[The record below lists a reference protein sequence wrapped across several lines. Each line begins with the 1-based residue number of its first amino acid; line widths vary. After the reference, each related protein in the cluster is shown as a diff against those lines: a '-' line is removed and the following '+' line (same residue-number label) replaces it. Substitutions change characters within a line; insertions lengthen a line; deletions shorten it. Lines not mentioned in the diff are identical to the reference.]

1 MFNRL
6 RYKIIILFLLYPI
19 VAKTGYPALD
29 VFTSSIHLSM
39 AGAGYLHSSPVSAKN
54 NPSLLFNKSFS
65 ASLIKYPASIS
76 AQSAGLQFPFKN
88 GGGSVSLHNIS
99 YGTFQGYDEDAQ
111 FTGAYSSSDTW
122 LRTSYRRKILLTP
135 IYYGVSTSLYS
146 SSYNAHKVRLV
157 TFALGLH
164 IKLSQ
169 HGTVLGISAHNFGKQ
184 FEGAKVD
191 FLPQAL
197 FSISKKLTH
206 LPLTIYSDL
215 ISYSKTKK
223 LDFFIGSD
231 FKINKNIN
239 IRAGS
244 STRKVSHNTNR
255 GLMSSVLGAS
265 GIGFGY
271 QNETIF
277 IHYGIFMHGTTAFVQ
292 GLEIGTSI

>member
-1 MFNRL
+1 MLYRL
-6 RYKIIILFLLYPI
+6 RYKIINLFLFCSL

-29 VFTSSIHLSM
+29 IYTSSIHLSM
-39 AGAGYLHSSPVSAKN
+39 AGAGYLHSSPVSVKN
-54 NPSLLFNKSFS
+54 NPSSVFERSFS

-122 LRTSYRRKILLTP
+122 FRTSYRSKILLTP
-135 IYYGVSTSLYS
+135 IYYGVSSSFYS
-146 SSYNAHKVRLV
+146 SSYNAHKVRLI

-169 HGTVLGISAHNFGKQ
+169 YNTVLGVSAHNFGKQ
-184 FEGAKVD
+184 IEGAKVD
-191 FLPQAL
+191 FLPRAL

-206 LPLTIYSDL
+206 LPLTLYSDL
-215 ISYSKTKK
+215 ISYSQTKK
-223 LDFFIGSD
+223 LDLFIGSD
-231 FKINKNIN
+231 FKINKNVN

-244 STRKVSHNTNR
+244 STRKVTHNTNR
-255 GLMSSVLGAS
+255 GLMSSLLGAS

-271 QNETIF
+271 KSENIF
-277 IHYGIFMHGTTAFVQ
+277 IHYGFFMHGTTAFVQ
-292 GLEIGTSI
+292 GLEIGIDI

>member
-1 MFNRL
+1 MLYRL
-6 RYKIIILFLLYPI
+6 RYKIINLFLFCSL

-29 VFTSSIHLSM
+29 IYTSSIHLSM
-39 AGAGYLHSSPVSAKN
+39 AGAGYLHSSPVSVKN
-54 NPSLLFNKSFS
+54 NPSSVFERSFS

-122 LRTSYRRKILLTP
+122 FRTSYRSKILLTP
-135 IYYGVSTSLYS
+135 IYYGVSSSFYS
-146 SSYNAHKVRLV
+146 SSYNAHKVRLI

-169 HGTVLGISAHNFGKQ
+169 YKTVLGVSAHNFGKQ
-184 FEGAKVD
+184 IEGAKVD

-206 LPLTIYSDL
+206 LPLTLYSDL
-215 ISYSKTKK
+215 ISYSQTKK
-223 LDFFIGSD
+223 LDLFIGSD
-231 FKINKNIN
+231 FKINKNVN
-239 IRAGS
+239 MRAGS
-244 STRKVSHNTNR
+244 STRKVTHNTNR
-255 GLMSSVLGAS
+255 GLMSSLLGAS

-271 QNETIF
+271 KSENIF
-277 IHYGIFMHGTTAFVQ
+277 IHYGFFIHGTTAFVQ
-292 GLEIGTSI
+292 GLEIGIDI

>member
-1 MFNRL
+1 MLYHL
-6 RYKIIILFLLYPI
+6 RYKIINLFLLCSL

-29 VFTSSIHLSM
+29 IFTSPIHLSM

-54 NPSLLFNKSFS
+54 NPSSVFKTSFS

-122 LRTSYRRKILLTP
+122 FRTSYRSKILLTP
-135 IYYGVSTSLYS
+135 IYYGVSSSFYS
-146 SSYNAHKVRLV
+146 SSYNAHKVRLI

-169 HGTVLGISAHNFGKQ
+169 YKTVLGVSAHNFGKQ
-184 FEGAKVD
+184 IEGAKVD

-206 LPLTIYSDL
+206 LPLTLYSDL
-215 ISYSKTKK
+215 ISYSQTKK
-223 LDFFIGSD
+223 LDLFIGSD
-231 FKINKNIN
+231 FKINKNVN

-244 STRKVSHNTNR
+244 STRKVTHNTNR
-255 GLMSSVLGAS
+255 GLMSSLLGAS

-271 QNETIF
+271 KSENIF
-277 IHYGIFMHGTTAFVQ
+277 IHYGFFMHGTTAFVQ
-292 GLEIGTSI
+292 GLEIGIDI

>member
-1 MFNRL
+1 MLYRL
-6 RYKIIILFLLYPI
+6 RYKIINLFLFCSL

-29 VFTSSIHLSM
+29 IYTSSIHLSM

-122 LRTSYRRKILLTP
+122 LSTSYRRKILLTP
-135 IYYGVSTSLYS
+135 IYYGVSSSLYS
-146 SSYNAHKVRLV
+146 SSYYAHKVRLV

-191 FLPQAL
+191 FLPQFL
-197 FSISKKLTH
+197 LSISKKLTH
-206 LPLTIYSDL
+206 LPLTLYSDL

-265 GIGFGY
+265 GIGFSY

>member
-1 MFNRL
+1 MLYRL
-6 RYKIIILFLLYPI
+6 RYKIINLFLFCSL

-29 VFTSSIHLSM
+29 IYTSSIHLSM
-39 AGAGYLHSSPVSAKN
+39 AGAGYLHSSPVSVKN
-54 NPSLLFNKSFS
+54 NPSSVFERSFS

-122 LRTSYRRKILLTP
+122 FRTSYRSKILLTP
-135 IYYGVSTSLYS
+135 IYYGVSSSFYS
-146 SSYNAHKVRLV
+146 SSYNAHKVRLI

-169 HGTVLGISAHNFGKQ
+169 YKTVLGVSAHNFGKQ
-184 FEGAKVD
+184 IEGAKVD

-206 LPLTIYSDL
+206 LPLTLYSDL
-215 ISYSKTKK
+215 ISYSQTKK
-223 LDFFIGSD
+223 LDLFIGSD
-231 FKINKNIN
+231 FKINKNVN
-239 IRAGS
+239 MRAGS
-244 STRKVSHNTNR
+244 STRKVTHNTNR
-255 GLMSSVLGAS
+255 GLMSSLLGAS

-271 QNETIF
+271 KSENIF
-277 IHYGIFMHGTTAFVQ
+277 IHYGFFMHGTTAFVQ
-292 GLEIGTSI
+292 GLEIGIDI

>member
-1 MFNRL
+1 MLYRL
-6 RYKIIILFLLYPI
+6 RYKIINLFLFCSL

-29 VFTSSIHLSM
+29 IYTSSIHLSM
-39 AGAGYLHSSPVSAKN
+39 AGAGYLHSSPVSVKN
-54 NPSLLFNKSFS
+54 NPSSVFERSFS

-122 LRTSYRRKILLTP
+122 FRTSYRSKILLTP
-135 IYYGVSTSLYS
+135 IYYGVSSCFYS
-146 SSYNAHKVRLV
+146 SSYNAHKVRLI

-169 HGTVLGISAHNFGKQ
+169 YKTVLGVSAHNFGKQ
-184 FEGAKVD
+184 IEGAKVD

-206 LPLTIYSDL
+206 LPLTLYSDL
-215 ISYSKTKK
+215 ISYSQTKK
-223 LDFFIGSD
+223 LDLFIGSD
-231 FKINKNIN
+231 FKINKNVN

-244 STRKVSHNTNR
+244 STRKVTHNTNR
-255 GLMSSVLGAS
+255 GLMSSLLGAS

-271 QNETIF
+271 KSENIF
-277 IHYGIFMHGTTAFVQ
+277 IHYGFFMHGTTAFVQ
-292 GLEIGTSI
+292 GLEIGIDI

>member
-1 MFNRL
+1 MLYRL
-6 RYKIIILFLLYPI
+6 RYKIINLFLFCSL

-29 VFTSSIHLSM
+29 IYTSSIHLSM
-39 AGAGYLHSSPVSAKN
+39 AGAGYLHSSPVSVKN
-54 NPSLLFNKSFS
+54 NPSSVFKRSFS

-122 LRTSYRRKILLTP
+122 FRTSYRSKILLTP
-135 IYYGVSTSLYS
+135 IYYGVSSSFYS
-146 SSYNAHKVRLV
+146 SSYNAHKVRLI

-169 HGTVLGISAHNFGKQ
+169 YNTVLGVSAHNFGKQ
-184 FEGAKVD
+184 IEGAKVD

-206 LPLTIYSDL
+206 LPLTLYSDL
-215 ISYSKTKK
+215 ISYSQTKK
-223 LDFFIGSD
+223 LDLFIGSD
-231 FKINKNIN
+231 FKINKNVN

-244 STRKVSHNTNR
+244 STRKVTHNTNR
-255 GLMSSVLGAS
+255 GLMSSLLGAS

-271 QNETIF
+271 KSENIF
-277 IHYGIFMHGTTAFVQ
+277 IHYGFFMHGTTAFVQ
-292 GLEIGTSI
+292 GLEIGIDI

>member
-1 MFNRL
+1 MFSRL
-6 RYKIIILFLLYPI
+6 KYKIIILFLLYPI

-29 VFTSSIHLSM
+29 IYTSSIHLSM
-39 AGAGYLHSSPVSAKN
+39 AGAGYLHSSPVSVKN
-54 NPSLLFNKSFS
+54 NPSSVFKRSFS

-122 LRTSYRRKILLTP
+122 LRTSYRSKILLTP
-135 IYYGVSTSLYS
+135 IYYGVSSSFYS
-146 SSYNAHKVRLV
+146 SSYNAHKVRLIA
-157 TFALGLH
+157 FAFGFH

-169 HGTVLGISAHNFGKQ
+169 YGTVLGISAHNFGRQ

-206 LPLTIYSDL
+206 LPLTLYSDL

-244 STRKVSHNTNR
+244 STRKVSHNINR

-277 IHYGIFMHGTTAFVQ
+277 VHYGIFMHGTTAFVQ

>member
-1 MFNRL
+1 MLNRK
-6 RYKIIILFLLYPI
+6 RYKIITLFLLYPLL
-19 VAKTGYPALD
+19 AKTGYPALD
-29 VFTSSIHLSM
+29 IFTSSIHLSM

-54 NPSLLFNKSFS
+54 NPSSVFNKSYS

-169 HGTVLGISAHNFGKQ
+169 YGTVLGMSAHNFGKQ

-191 FLPQAL
+191 FLPQFL
-197 FSISKKLTH
+197 LSISK
-206 LPLTIYSDL
+206 
-215 ISYSKTKK
+215 
-223 LDFFIGSD
+223 
-231 FKINKNIN
+231 
-239 IRAGS
+239 
-244 STRKVSHNTNR
+244 
-255 GLMSSVLGAS
+255 
-265 GIGFGY
+265 
-271 QNETIF
+271 
-277 IHYGIFMHGTTAFVQ
+277 
-292 GLEIGTSI
+292 

>member
-111 FTGAYSSSDTW
+111 FTGVYSSSDTW
-122 LRTSYRRKILLTP
+122 LRTSYRRKILLAP
-135 IYYGVSTSLYS
+135 IYCGVSSSLYS
-146 SSYNAHKVRLV
+146 SSYYAHKVRLV

-191 FLPQAL
+191 FLPQFL
-197 FSISKKLTH
+197 LSISKKLTH
-206 LPLTIYSDL
+206 LPLTLYSDL

>member
-1 MFNRL
+1 MLYRL
-6 RYKIIILFLLYPI
+6 RYKIINLFLFCSL

-29 VFTSSIHLSM
+29 IYTSSIHLSM
-39 AGAGYLHSSPVSAKN
+39 AGAGYLHSSPVSVKN
-54 NPSLLFNKSFS
+54 NPSSVFERSFS

-122 LRTSYRRKILLTP
+122 FRTSYRSKILLTP
-135 IYYGVSTSLYS
+135 IYYGVSSSFYS
-146 SSYNAHKVRLV
+146 SSYNAHKVRLI

-169 HGTVLGISAHNFGKQ
+169 YNTVLGVSAHNFGKQ
-184 FEGAKVD
+184 IEGAKVD

-206 LPLTIYSDL
+206 LPLTLYSDL
-215 ISYSKTKK
+215 ISYSQTKK
-223 LDFFIGSD
+223 LDLFIGSD
-231 FKINKNIN
+231 FKINKNVN
-239 IRAGS
+239 MRAGS
-244 STRKVSHNTNR
+244 STRKVTHNTNR
-255 GLMSSVLGAS
+255 GLMSSLLGAS

-271 QNETIF
+271 KSENIF
-277 IHYGIFMHGTTAFVQ
+277 IHYGFFIHGTTAFVQ
-292 GLEIGTSI
+292 GLEIGIDI

>member
-6 RYKIIILFLLYPI
+6 RYKIIILFLFYPI

-135 IYYGVSTSLYS
+135 IYYGVSSSFYS
-146 SSYNAHKVRLV
+146 SSYYAHKVRLV

-169 HGTVLGISAHNFGKQ
+169 HGTALGISAHNFGKQ

-191 FLPQAL
+191 FLPQFL
-197 FSISKKLTH
+197 LSISKKLTH
-206 LPLTIYSDL
+206 LPLTLYSDL
-215 ISYSKTKK
+215 ISYSKIKK

-239 IRAGS
+239 IRAGT

>member
-1 MFNRL
+1 MLYRL
-6 RYKIIILFLLYPI
+6 RYKIINLFLFCSL

-29 VFTSSIHLSM
+29 IYTSSIHLSM
-39 AGAGYLHSSPVSAKN
+39 AGAGYLHSSPVSVKN
-54 NPSLLFNKSFS
+54 NPSSVFERSFS

-122 LRTSYRRKILLTP
+122 FRTSYRSKILLTP
-135 IYYGVSTSLYS
+135 IYYGVSSSFYS
-146 SSYNAHKVRLV
+146 SSYNAHKVRLI

-169 HGTVLGISAHNFGKQ
+169 YKTVLGVSAHNFGKQ
-184 FEGAKVD
+184 IEGAKVD

-206 LPLTIYSDL
+206 LPLTLYSDL
-215 ISYSKTKK
+215 ISYSQTKK
-223 LDFFIGSD
+223 LDLFIGSD
-231 FKINKNIN
+231 FKINKNVN

-244 STRKVSHNTNR
+244 STRKVTHNTNR
-255 GLMSSVLGAS
+255 GLMSSLLGAS

-271 QNETIF
+271 KSENIF
-277 IHYGIFMHGTTAFVQ
+277 IHYGFFMHGTTAFVQ
-292 GLEIGTSI
+292 GLEIGIDI

>member
-29 VFTSSIHLSM
+29 VFSSSIHLSM

-135 IYYGVSTSLYS
+135 IYYGVSSSLYS
-146 SSYNAHKVRLV
+146 SSYYAHKVRLV

-169 HGTVLGISAHNFGKQ
+169 YGTVLGMSAHNFGKQ

-191 FLPQAL
+191 FLPQFL
-197 FSISKKLTH
+197 LSISKKLTH
-206 LPLTIYSDL
+206 LPLTLYSDL

-265 GIGFGY
+265 GIGFSY

>member
-122 LRTSYRRKILLTP
+122 LSTSYRRKILLTP
-135 IYYGVSTSLYS
+135 IYYGVSSSFYS
-146 SSYNAHKVRLV
+146 SSYYAHKVRLV

-169 HGTVLGISAHNFGKQ
+169 HGTALGISAHNFGKQ

-191 FLPQAL
+191 FLPQFL
-197 FSISKKLTH
+197 LSISKKLTH
-206 LPLTIYSDL
+206 LPLTLYSDL

-244 STRKVSHNTNR
+244 STRKVSHNANR

-265 GIGFGY
+265 GIGFSY

>member
-1 MFNRL
+1 MLYRL
-6 RYKIIILFLLYPI
+6 RYKIINLFLFCSL

-29 VFTSSIHLSM
+29 IYTSSIHLSM
-39 AGAGYLHSSPVSAKN
+39 AGAGYLHSSPVSVKN
-54 NPSLLFNKSFS
+54 NPSSVFERSFS

-122 LRTSYRRKILLTP
+122 FRTSYRSKILLTP
-135 IYYGVSTSLYS
+135 IYYGVSSSFYS
-146 SSYNAHKVRLV
+146 SSYNAHKVRLI

-169 HGTVLGISAHNFGKQ
+169 YNTVLGVSAHNFGKQ
-184 FEGAKVD
+184 IEGAKVD

-206 LPLTIYSDL
+206 LPLTLYSDL
-215 ISYSKTKK
+215 ISYSQTKK
-223 LDFFIGSD
+223 LDLFIGSD
-231 FKINKNIN
+231 FKINKNVN
-239 IRAGS
+239 MRAGS
-244 STRKVSHNTNR
+244 STRKVTHNTNR
-255 GLMSSVLGAS
+255 GLMSSLLGAS

-271 QNETIF
+271 KSENIF
-277 IHYGIFMHGTTAFVQ
+277 IHYGFFMHGTTAFVQ
-292 GLEIGTSI
+292 GLEIGIDI

>member
-111 FTGAYSSSDTW
+111 FTEAYSSSDTW

-135 IYYGVSTSLYS
+135 IYYGVSSSLYS
-146 SSYNAHKVRLV
+146 SSYYAHKVRLV

-169 HGTVLGISAHNFGKQ
+169 YGTVLGMSAHNFGKQ

-191 FLPQAL
+191 FLPQFL
-197 FSISKKLTH
+197 LSISKKLTH
-206 LPLTIYSDL
+206 LPLTLYSDL

-244 STRKVSHNTNR
+244 STRKVSHNINR

-277 IHYGIFMHGTTAFVQ
+277 VHYGIFMHGTTAFVQ